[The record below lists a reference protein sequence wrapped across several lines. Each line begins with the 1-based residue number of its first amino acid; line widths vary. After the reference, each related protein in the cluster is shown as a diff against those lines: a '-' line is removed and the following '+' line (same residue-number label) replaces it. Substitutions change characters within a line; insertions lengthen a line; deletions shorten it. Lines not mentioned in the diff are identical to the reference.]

1 MSLPV
6 IVPDWPAPAAVRAAA
21 TTRAGGVSTGAWAS
35 LNLGDHVGDDPAAVA
50 GNRAR
55 LCAALQLPQEPL
67 WLRQV
72 HGVSVADAVA
82 DGRGVE
88 ADAMIADRPGQACVV
103 LTADCLP
110 ILLCDEAGTHVA
122 AVHAGWRGLAAG
134 VLEASVDALG
144 RIAHDTA
151 DAVAVIGPHIGARC
165 YEVDAP
171 VVSAL
176 TLRFG
181 DAVDAALR
189 ATRPGHCEIE
199 LARLAALDL
208 SRAGFASERIAVVED
223 ACTAC
228 DPVRFHSYRR
238 DGPASGRLF
247 HYIAVTD
254 DGRQS
259 S

>member
-1 MSLPV
+1 MS
-6 IVPDWPAPAAVRAAA
+6 DWIRHPLLARQAHGFGTIGCEAPRGLVR
-21 TTRAGGVSTGAWAS
+21 VK
-35 LNLGDHVGDDPAAVA
+35 
-50 GNRAR
+50 
-55 LCAALQLPQEPL
+55 
-67 WLRQV
+67 QV
-72 HGVSVADAVA
+72 HGRVVLRATRASDAPL
-82 DGRGVE
+82 GE
-88 ADAMIADRPGQACVV
+88 ADAIVCDVPGLSIGVV
-103 LTADCLP
+103 TADCIPVLIATP
-110 ILLCDEAGTHVA
+110 SGAVA

-134 VLEASVDALG
+134 VLEASIDALG
-144 RIAHDTA
+144 RIVHDAA

-176 TLRFG
+176 TVRFG

-189 ATRPGHCEIE
+189 ATRPGHFEIE

-208 SRAGFASERIAVVED
+208 SRAGLAPERIAVLED

-228 DPVRFHSYRR
+228 DPLRFHSYRR

-254 DGRQS
+254 GGRQS

>member
-1 MSLPV
+1 MS
-6 IVPDWPAPAAVRAAA
+6 DWIRHPLLARQAHGFGTIGCEAPRGLVR
-21 TTRAGGVSTGAWAS
+21 VK
-35 LNLGDHVGDDPAAVA
+35 
-50 GNRAR
+50 
-55 LCAALQLPQEPL
+55 
-67 WLRQV
+67 QV
-72 HGVSVADAVA
+72 HGRAVLRATRASDAPL
-82 DGRGVE
+82 GE
-88 ADAMIADRPGQACVV
+88 ADAIVCDVPGLSIGVV
-103 LTADCLP
+103 TADCIPVLIATP
-110 ILLCDEAGTHVA
+110 SGAVA